1 MGFALCLC
9 VAASAQDGA
18 TLLSD
23 HDWRATDTP
32 LLGGL
37 SGLEVDADGTELLAL
52 SDRATL
58 INAVLTR
65 DAAGAIAG
73 VTITGVAPLT
83 GADGTRP
90 PQNGAMDSEGLARG
104 ADGTI
109 WIAYEGDHRVASH
122 AQDGREIRRL
132 PPPPDAANLPANR
145 SFEALAID
153 AQGQLYTISEGT
165 VQGDVTPLFRFADG
179 QWQTLALIARSD
191 GFQPVGLD
199 IDDRG
204 RLYLLERRFSVLGG
218 FATRLTRH
226 ALTDRG
232 LGPGRV
238 LLETAPGTHGNLEGV
253 ALWRDGAGRLI
264 ATLVSDDN
272 FMAFLHMELVEY
284 ILPD

>member
-1 MGFALCLC
+1 
-9 VAASAQDGA
+9 
-18 TLLSD
+18 
-23 HDWRATDTP
+23 
-32 LLGGL
+32 
-37 SGLEVDADGTELLAL
+37 
-52 SDRATL
+52 
-58 INAVLTR
+58 
-65 DAAGAIAG
+65 
-73 VTITGVAPLT
+73 
-83 GADGTRP
+83 
-90 PQNGAMDSEGLARG
+90 MDSEGLARG

-122 AQDGREIRRL
+122 AQDGRAIRRL

-153 AQGQLYTISEGT
+153 AQGRLYTISEGT
-165 VQGDVTPLFRFADG
+165 VQGDVAPLFRFADG
-179 QWQTLALIARSD
+179 QWHTLALIARSD

-218 FATRLTRH
+218 FATRLIRH